1 MQSIK
6 AIIQTDRKKAALLV
20 LLCLF
25 LGFYLLRIYRT
36 TLGGSTNASVGPS
49 PPPESGRAKG
59 MPEDLASYNPHVDLE
74 ILEKLQTRPA
84 PAYDRSPFD
93 FGLTPEEK
101 KAADDKNKIA
111 AAPPPPPVP
120 VTSPLLA
127 PVPPPPPALTL
138 KALGYEEAKGGPR
151 QAFIADCPNGE
162 NCSENDRD
170 VHVYSAR
177 KGDSFGNRYKVLQIT
192 ATSVEVEDEAYHRT
206 AQLQFPQEPSRQRQ

>member
-1 MQSIK
+1 L
-6 AIIQTDRKKAALLV
+6 AF
-20 LLCLF
+20 LCLF
-25 LGFYLLRIYRT
+25 LVFYLLRIYRT
-36 TLGGSTNASVGPS
+36 TLGGSTNAALGSS
-49 PPPESGRAKG
+49 PPSEPARAKG

-74 ILEKLQTRPA
+74 ILEKLQARSA
-84 PAYDRSPFD
+84 PVYERSPFD

-111 AAPPPPPVP
+111 APPSPPVP
-120 VTSPLLA
+120 VTSPLLTSI
-127 PVPPPPPALTL
+127 PPPPPPLTL

-151 QAFIADCPNGE
+151 QAFIADCPNAE
-162 NCSENDRD
+162 NCSESERD

-192 ATSVEVEDEAYHRT
+192 ATAVEVEDEAYHRT